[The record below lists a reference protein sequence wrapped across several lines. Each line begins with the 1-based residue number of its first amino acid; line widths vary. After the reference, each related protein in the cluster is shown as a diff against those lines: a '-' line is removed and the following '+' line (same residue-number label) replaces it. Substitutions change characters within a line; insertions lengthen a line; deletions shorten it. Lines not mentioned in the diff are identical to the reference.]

1 MVPVFL
7 VIVCLLHMYPQAQA
21 QVATYYTFSQSLQ
34 AYKSDTSTTSTVP
47 ASIFSTGWDDNTYTA
62 YKFPF
67 NFTYN
72 GVLYTG
78 GVSTI
83 GLDTDGWMAFSTTG
97 TITMTGTTAG
107 GSWVSASNSTGV
119 YLNGTANNNGI
130 CGFNSDLE
138 EQDFTTITGNI
149 TRVSFGNWHF
159 QPD

>member
-78 GVSTI
+78 GFQRSVLI
-83 GLDTDGWMAFSTTG
+83 PTDGWL
-97 TITMTGTTAG
+97 
-107 GSWVSASNSTGV
+107 SA
-119 YLNGTANNNGI
+119 
-130 CGFNSDLE
+130 
-138 EQDFTTITGNI
+138 
-149 TRVSFGNWHF
+149 
-159 QPD
+159 QPVQSP